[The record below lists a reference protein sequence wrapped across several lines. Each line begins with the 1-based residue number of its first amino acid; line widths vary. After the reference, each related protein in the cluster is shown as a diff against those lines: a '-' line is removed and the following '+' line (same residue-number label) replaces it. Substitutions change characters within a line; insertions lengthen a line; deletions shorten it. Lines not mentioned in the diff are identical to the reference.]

1 MNVRLPEAAVRT
13 AKVLSVSVPR
23 DLQREISKMAEEE
36 RRSVSEVL
44 REAFRQYA
52 AGRALS
58 EVRGRARKSARG
70 RRIRPG
76 RIEAL
81 LDESRK

>member
-1 MNVRLPEAAVRT
+1 MRT
-13 AKVLSVSVPR
+13 AKILSVSVPP
-23 DLQREISKMAEEE
+23 DLQKEISKMAEEE

-58 EVRGRARKSARG
+58 EVRGSARRSARG
-70 RRIRPG
+70 RRARPSG
-76 RIEAL
+76 IEAL
-81 LDESRK
+81 LDEGRK